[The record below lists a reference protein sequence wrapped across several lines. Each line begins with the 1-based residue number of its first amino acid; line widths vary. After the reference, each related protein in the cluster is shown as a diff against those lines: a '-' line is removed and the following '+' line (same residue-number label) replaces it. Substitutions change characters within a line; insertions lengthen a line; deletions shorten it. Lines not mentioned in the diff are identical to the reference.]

1 MHKTS
6 VFSPA
11 FAFVLALWL
20 YMVHVLVVLPIDSP
34 KAHALALIGCLCA
47 GLPLEW
53 LRSRGNQDYAI
64 AFLILLTL
72 APLVYAYQYV

>member
-34 KAHALALIGCLCA
+34 KAHALALIRCLCA

-64 AFLILLTL
+64 AFLILLTVL
-72 APLVYAYQYV
+72 